1 MLTAKEIKFMTGGL
15 SLDQIDEETYNR
27 LLECPV
33 NMTLIEYEDYKQTQ
47 LNNAYEE
54 RQQMILEDSIF

>member
-15 SLDQIDEETYNR
+15 SLEQINEETYNK

-33 NMTLIEYEDYKQTQ
+33 NMTLKEYEEYKQNQ